1 MNTTHTHTTSQLS
14 HTYLKGR
21 IMHRGRMIHCTL
33 LAAGLLIG
41 LLAPAAQ
48 SATVFS
54 DDFDGETVGN
64 DPSQWTDNS
73 SDTNADVSVSSTEAQ
88 SPSNSMLLD
97 DDTSGAAIANATFS
111 EITSGIVEWEF
122 SFFETATNTDPLVPG
137 LMRARLGNSSEDE
150 DNGLLVITAGDGSG
164 NVLFRQSTTETNPDT
179 VIGTIALDEWN
190 TVRVVGDLAT
200 QMADVYFNGALAVSD
215 QLFRN
220 TVSSFDALQFDSS
233 AGLTGDL
240 FIDDVSVTV
249 IPEPAS
255 LGLLGLGGAVMLS
268 GRRRRG

>member
-1 MNTTHTHTTSQLS
+1 MNTTHSHTTSQLS

-54 DDFDGETVGN
+54 DDFDTGETVGT
-64 DPSQWTDNS
+64 DPSNWTDNS
-73 SDTNADVSVSSTEAQ
+73 GASADVSVSNIQAQ
-88 SPSNSMLLD
+88 SLSNSMLLD
-97 DDTSGAAIANATFS
+97 DDNTNGAAIAKTTFTS
-111 EITSGIVEWEF
+111 ITSGIVEWEF
-122 SFFETATNTDPLVPG
+122 SFFETATNTDPPVPG
-137 LMRARLGNSSEDE
+137 LMRARLGNSSQA
-150 DNGLLVITAGDGSG
+150 NGLLVITAGDGSG
-164 NVLFRQSTTETNPDT
+164 NVLFRQPSTDT
-179 VIGTIALDEWN
+179 VIGNIALDEWN

-200 QMADVYFNGALAVSD
+200 QMADVYFNGSLVVSD

-233 AGLTGDL
+233 SGLTGDL
-240 FIDDVSVTV
+240 FIDDVSVNDDSVTV
-249 IPEPAS
+249 IPAPAA
-255 LGLLGLGGAVMLS
+255 LPAGLALMGLTML
-268 GRRRRG
+268 RRRRG

>member
-1 MNTTHTHTTSQLS
+1 MNTTHSHTTSQLS

-48 SATVFS
+48 SAVVFS
-54 DDFDGETVGN
+54 DDFDTGETVGT
-64 DPSQWTDNS
+64 DPSNWTDN
-73 SDTNADVSVSSTEAQ
+73 SDTNADVSVSTTEAQ
-88 SPSNSMLLD
+88 SLSNSMLLD
-97 DDTSGAAIANATFS
+97 DDNTNGAAIANTTFTS
-111 EITSGIVEWEF
+111 ITSGIVEWEF
-122 SFFETATNTDPLVPG
+122 SFFETDTSLPG
-137 LMRARLGNSSEDE
+137 LMRARLGNSSQA
-150 DNGLLVITAGDGSG
+150 NGLLVITAGDGSG
-164 NVLFRQSTTETNPDT
+164 EVLFRQPSTDT
-179 VIGTIALDEWN
+179 VIGTIVLGAWN

-200 QMADVYFNGALAVSD
+200 DKADVFFNGSLAESNLD
-215 QLFRN
+215 FRN
-220 TVSSFDALQFDSS
+220 AVSSFDALQFDSS
-233 AGLTGDL
+233 SGLTGDL

-255 LGLLGLGGAVMLS
+255 LALLGLGGAVMLS

>member
-1 MNTTHTHTTSQLS
+1 MNTTHSHTTSQLS

-48 SATVFS
+48 SAVVFS
-54 DDFDGETVGN
+54 DDFDTDETVGT
-64 DPSQWTDNS
+64 DPSNWTDN
-73 SDTNADVSVSSTEAQ
+73 SDTNADVSVSNTEAQ
-88 SPSNSMLLD
+88 SLSNSMLLD
-97 DDTSGAAIANATFS
+97 DDNINGAAIANTTFTS
-111 EITSGIVEWEF
+111 ITSGIVEWEF
-122 SFFETATNTDPLVPG
+122 SFFETATNIDPPAPG
-137 LMRARLGNSSEDE
+137 LMRARLGNSSQA
-150 DNGLLVITAGDGSG
+150 NGLLVITAGDASG
-164 NVLFRQSTTETNPDT
+164 NVLFRQSETETDADT

-233 AGLTGDL
+233 SGLTGDL

-255 LGLLGLGGAVMLS
+255 LGLLAVGGAALL
-268 GRRRRG
+268 GRRRRS

>member
-1 MNTTHTHTTSQLS
+1 
-14 HTYLKGR
+14 
-21 IMHRGRMIHCTL
+21 MHRGRMIHCTL

-48 SATVFS
+48 STVVFS
-54 DDFDGETVGN
+54 DDFDTGETDGN
-64 DPSQWTDNS
+64 TPSNWTDS
-73 SDTNADVSVSSTEAQ
+73 SDTDADVSISNTQSLSS
-88 SPSNSMLLD
+88 PNSMLLD
-97 DDTSGAAIANATFS
+97 DDNTNGAAIAKKTFTS
-111 EITSGIVEWEF
+111 ITSGIVEWEF
-122 SFFETATNTDPLVPG
+122 SFFETATNTDPLAPG
-137 LMRARLGNSSEDE
+137 LMRARLGNSSQA
-150 DNGLLVITAGDGSG
+150 NGLLVITDSDGSG
-164 NVLFRQSTTETNPDT
+164 NVLFRQLETETDT
-179 VIGTIALDEWN
+179 VIGNIELGEWN

-200 QMADVYFNGALAVSD
+200 QMADVYFNGSLAASD

-255 LGLLGLGGAVMLS
+255 LALLAVGGAALL
-268 GRRRRG
+268 GRRRRS